1 MEKDMTNNLYF
12 ENISS
17 DPNPKGVF
25 IISHGMAE
33 HMGRYKWLISK
44 LNDDGYHVISRDHKG
59 HGKNIVNGET
69 QGFFSDNN
77 GWLKVRDNLK
87 ETISHAENKFP
98 NLSCFLLGHSMGS
111 WIALSTLHNKS
122 SIKALILT
130 GSSKLSRPSIILNI
144 IIIKIDIILNGK
156 LNKSTIMD
164 TLSMRRFNSQY
175 KPNKTPNDWISSDED
190 SVNEYTNDPLCGF
203 TVTSGL
209 WLDLC
214 RGLLMIFNKD
224 YYSNLNYHIPIL
236 IISGKEDAASNNSL
250 LSIKLYEFLSKI
262 FSNVSHKIVNSRH
275 EVFTDLTKKSSY
287 NLLSK
292 YIQQI

>member
-1 MEKDMTNNLYF
+1 
-12 ENISS
+12 
-17 DPNPKGVF
+17 
-25 IISHGMAE
+25 
-33 HMGRYKWLISK
+33 
-44 LNDDGYHVISRDHKG
+44 
-59 HGKNIVNGET
+59 
-69 QGFFSDNN
+69 
-77 GWLKVRDNLK
+77 
-87 ETISHAENKFP
+87 
-98 NLSCFLLGHSMGS
+98 MGS
-111 WIALSTLHNKS
+111 WIALSTLHKKS

-130 GSSKLSRPSIILNI
+130 GSSKLSKPSIILNI
-144 IIIKIDIILNGK
+144 IIIKIDIIFNGK

-175 KPNKTPNDWISSDED
+175 KPNKTPNDWISTDED

-203 TVTSGL
+203 AVTSGL

-214 RGLLMIFNKD
+214 KGLLMIFNKH

-236 IISGKEDAASNNSL
+236 IMSGKDDAASNNSL
-250 LSIKLYEFLSKI
+250 LSIKLYKFLCKI

-292 YIQQI
+292 FIQQI